1 MSPLD
6 FHCILQREATASLA
20 WRQQNGGNPRVLP
33 HGRIGTQREAGIGNL
48 CFEEPTM
55 YLSNDAA
62 LPRFASLPE
71 MAMPQQRSW
80 LSNFWMAPFRDVDDR
95 VARLAAGKRAEK
107 VVREGVISVAPSRA

>member
-1 MSPLD
+1 
-6 FHCILQREATASLA
+6 
-20 WRQQNGGNPRVLP
+20 
-33 HGRIGTQREAGIGNL
+33 
-48 CFEEPTM
+48 M

-80 LSNFWMAPFRDVDDR
+80 LSNFWMVPFRDVDDR

-107 VVREGVISVAPSRA
+107 AVREGVTSVVPSRA